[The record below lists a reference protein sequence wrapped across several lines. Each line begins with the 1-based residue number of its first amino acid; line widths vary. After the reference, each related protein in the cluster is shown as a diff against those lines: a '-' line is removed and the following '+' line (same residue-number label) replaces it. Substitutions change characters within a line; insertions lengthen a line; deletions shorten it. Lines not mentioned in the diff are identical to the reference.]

1 MKIRSFL
8 FAGFLIALNMA
19 FIWGQDSDTHEDV
32 ADMKEQEKYLKTA
45 EILEVEIDSI
55 DGRTAPWGVILDDG
69 RTSRQAIFKYVNRP
83 RPTYLPDSYHYEIAA
98 YKLSGLLE
106 YPLIPPVVERVI
118 NDTPGS
124 LQLLLEGCF
133 SLQKQQREGLKP
145 DDPQEFSEALSE
157 LAVFENLVF
166 CERNTEDIFIQESDW
181 KVWRVDFSE
190 AFDSIVELSSK
201 NEITRC
207 SKALFHNL
215 QRLDER
221 DVKTVLEPHC
231 NEEEIDALV
240 KRKDLIIERI
250 TRLVEEK
257 GEEAVLF

>member
-1 MKIRSFL
+1 MKIKLFL
-8 FAGFLIALNMA
+8 FAWLLIALNMA
-19 FIWGQDSDTHEDV
+19 FVCGKDSNTNEDI
-32 ADMKEQEKYLKTA
+32 ADMIEMEKYLKTA
-45 EILEVEIDSI
+45 EILEVEIDSF

-69 RTSRQAIFKYVNRP
+69 KTSRQALFKYVNRP
-83 RPTYLPDSYHYEIAA
+83 RPTYLPDSFHYEIAA
-98 YKLSGLLE
+98 YKLSKLLE

-145 DDPQEFSEALSE
+145 VDPQKFLDALSE
-157 LAVFENLVF
+157 LVVFENLVF
-166 CERNTEDIFIQESDW
+166 CERNTEDVFIQESDG
-181 KVWRVDFSE
+181 KIWRVDFSE

-201 NEITRC
+201 NEITKC
-207 SKALFHNL
+207 SKTLFHNL
-215 QRLDER
+215 QKLDDR

-231 NEEEIDALV
+231 NEEEIDALA

-250 TRLVEEK
+250 TLLVKEK

>member
-1 MKIRSFL
+1 
-8 FAGFLIALNMA
+8 MA
-19 FIWGQDSDTHEDV
+19 FLWGMDSDTHEDI
-32 ADMKEQEKYLKTA
+32 ADMKELEKYLKTA

-55 DGRTAPWGVILDDG
+55 EGRTAPWGVILDDG
-69 RTSRQAIFKYVNRP
+69 TTSRQAIFKYANRS
-83 RPTYLPDSYHYEIAA
+83 RPAFLPDSYYYEIAA
-98 YKLSGLLE
+98 YKLSELLE

-124 LQLLLEGCF
+124 LQLLLEGCI

-145 DDPQEFSEALSE
+145 VDPQKFLDTLSE

-166 CERNTEDIFIQESDW
+166 CERTTEDVFIQESDW
-181 KVWRVDFSE
+181 KIWRVDFSE
-190 AFDSIVELSSK
+190 AFDSIGELSSK
-201 NEITRC
+201 NEITKC

-215 QRLDER
+215 QKLDDR
-221 DVKTVLEPHC
+221 DVKKVLEPYC
-231 NEEEIDALV
+231 NEEEIDALI

-250 TRLVEEK
+250 MRLVEEK